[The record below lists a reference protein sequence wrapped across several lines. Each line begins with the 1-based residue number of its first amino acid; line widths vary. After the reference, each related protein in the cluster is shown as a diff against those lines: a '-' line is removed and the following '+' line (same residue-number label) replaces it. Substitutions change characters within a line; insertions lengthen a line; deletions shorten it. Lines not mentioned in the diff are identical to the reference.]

1 MNKKRRLVSLL
12 PWLAVWI
19 VLLTACIAAVLLTR
33 ASYTDSS
40 SDQDALRG
48 LRYQCVPYSKQ
59 DVSQALDSKGSG
71 FIDADDL
78 VDSADTI
85 VECEFDGQR
94 EYSYQ
99 AFLSKVVVS
108 RVIKGDPGLTGK
120 TVPVYE
126 PVSIARR
133 NVSLY
138 SPEVRSQLSSRFGY
152 APNSDFYQLEAKDA
166 YAFGTTMMA
175 PSGHYVLFL
184 DERRYPVAEDRTG
197 KAPEYVLCTSP
208 YAKLSLGP
216 SQKAEDCVESGGV
229 VTLSDTLSHEILA
242 ADPASAQDF
251 LDKKDKLLQ
260 QIGEGP

>member
-19 VLLTACIAAVLLTR
+19 VLLAACVAAALLTR
-33 ASYTDSS
+33 ASYTDLSA
-40 SDQDALRG
+40 DQDALMG
-48 LRYQCVPYSKQ
+48 LRYQCVPYSAH
-59 DVSQALDSKGSG
+59 DVSQAVGSQGSG

-78 VDSADTI
+78 VDAADTI
-85 VECEFDGQR
+85 VECTFDGQR

-108 RVIKGDPGLTGK
+108 RVIKGDPGLKGQ
-120 TVPVYE
+120 TVSAYE

-175 PSGHYVLFL
+175 PSGRYVLFL
-184 DERRYPVAEDRTG
+184 NERHYPDAEDRTG
-197 KAPEYVLCTSP
+197 KEPEYVMCKSP
-208 YAKLSLGP
+208 YAKLSLEP
-216 SQKAEDCVESGGV
+216 SPKAEDCVEPGGV

-251 LDKKDKLLQ
+251 LDKEDKLLQ
-260 QIGEGP
+260 QIGERP